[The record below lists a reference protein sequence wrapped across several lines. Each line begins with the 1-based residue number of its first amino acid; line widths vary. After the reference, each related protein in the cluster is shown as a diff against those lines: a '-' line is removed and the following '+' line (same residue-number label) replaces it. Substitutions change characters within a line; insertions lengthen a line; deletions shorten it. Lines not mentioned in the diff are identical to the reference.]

1 MKKLILGLI
10 STIVIVLPAYAYDF
24 VVPTQDSQSKQKGN
38 TAAQLNVKEEIQSHQ
53 VVVKPNLVISV
64 NPQKMIHLQGLEGR
78 YALNCSKNKA
88 HDLSYV
94 ISNTQITRLISAKKK
109 SAAIKSIQ
117 ADPVTEASYEYITT
131 AKYQGFRVDFY
142 QKDGKHFAKVKS
154 RSISN
159 FYGPKTKKLLQQCST
174 TKS

>member
-1 MKKLILGLI
+1 MKKLLIGLGVFVLSTSLFA
-10 STIVIVLPAYAYDF
+10 STIKLNE
-24 VVPTQDSQSKQKGN
+24 SQ
-38 TAAQLNVKEEIQSHQ
+38 QSLGQ
-53 VVVKPNLVISV
+53 
-64 NPQKMIHLQGLEGR
+64 LEGR
-78 YALNCSKNKA
+78 YALDCSKNKA

-109 SAAIKSIQ
+109 NAAIKSIQ
-117 ADPVTEASYEYITT
+117 ADPVTEASYGYITT